1 LPDQPAGR
9 GQAPRPGNRGRA
21 NPRRG
26 AGLRHG
32 YSRVRGPR
40 RRPLRHRLPEPGAGL
55 RQLLDQRG
63 QLPLGHRPHVRPCP
77 QVRASRGDAAV
88 ARRASLV
95 ELREEDPVP
104 RSRPGV
110 TDPVA
115 AYHALLDDERLVAA
129 SAEALA
135 EGQRE
140 RRLMFGERPLCVAV
154 RPQLMT
160 RRRYEQAVAAA
171 EGVHGA
177 LAALEK
183 AVLKDADLRLEL
195 GLEPEEERLALAD
208 PGFAYSSPSARLDS
222 FFAGQ
227 IRFVEYNAESPAGM
241 AYSDNLAAIF
251 ARLPVMKAFRKRFRG
266 RFLPTRRRQLS
277 AMLHAFR
284 QWGRGTR
291 PVIAIVDWEGLP
303 TAPEFEMFKA
313 FFEAAGVKTVICDP
327 RSLELR
333 RGRLYAQGKA
343 VNLVYRRVLTSELL
357 ARGDETRALRDAYV
371 AGAVCVVNSFRA
383 KLLHKKMS
391 LAMLSDDRYRRLY
404 TPAQRAA
411 IRSHIPWTRR
421 VVPELGD
428 EIARRRETLVL
439 KPNDEYG
446 GKGVVLGWT
455 VDQAEWEAAI
465 EVAATQSYVVQEAVE
480 IPRVPFPVV
489 LDGLRYLDLAVDLDP
504 YLFDGRV
511 RGFMTRVSAAALLNV
526 TAGAGSVVPTFVVE
540 GRA

>member
-1 LPDQPAGR
+1 M
-9 GQAPRPGNRGRA
+9 
-21 NPRRG
+21 
-26 AGLRHG
+26 
-32 YSRVRGPR
+32 
-40 RRPLRHRLPEPGAGL
+40 
-55 RQLLDQRG
+55 
-63 QLPLGHRPHVRPCP
+63 
-77 QVRASRGDAAV
+77 
-88 ARRASLV
+88 
-95 ELREEDPVP
+95 
-104 RSRPGV
+104 

-115 AYHALLDDERLVAA
+115 AYHALLDDEHLVAA

>member
-1 LPDQPAGR
+1 M
-9 GQAPRPGNRGRA
+9 
-21 NPRRG
+21 
-26 AGLRHG
+26 
-32 YSRVRGPR
+32 
-40 RRPLRHRLPEPGAGL
+40 
-55 RQLLDQRG
+55 
-63 QLPLGHRPHVRPCP
+63 
-77 QVRASRGDAAV
+77 
-88 ARRASLV
+88 
-95 ELREEDPVP
+95 
-104 RSRPGV
+104 

-371 AGAVCVVNSFRA
+371 AGAACVVNSFRA

-446 GKGVVLGWT
+446 GKGVILGWT

>member
-1 LPDQPAGR
+1 
-9 GQAPRPGNRGRA
+9 
-21 NPRRG
+21 
-26 AGLRHG
+26 
-32 YSRVRGPR
+32 
-40 RRPLRHRLPEPGAGL
+40 
-55 RQLLDQRG
+55 
-63 QLPLGHRPHVRPCP
+63 
-77 QVRASRGDAAV
+77 
-88 ARRASLV
+88 
-95 ELREEDPVP
+95 
-104 RSRPGV
+104 V

-115 AYHALLDDERLVAA
+115 AYHALLDDEHLVAA

-421 VVPELGD
+421 VVPELAD

-446 GKGVVLGWT
+446 GKGVILGWT